1 VITEIMQNRVPLT
14 TRTTCLLYD
23 VIDGQPFS
31 EHCSH
36 YESYHK
42 NSGEFDFSNRLDAE
56 EIELI
61 MNKPL
66 NIIDGRTVVHVEVHR
81 ERITS
86 LSQLLSLGGMFVGF
100 KMLTLCL

>member
-1 VITEIMQNRVPLT
+1 MLSTAK
-14 TRTTCLLYD
+14 TTCFKD

-42 NSGEFDFSNRLDAE
+42 HSGEFDFSNRLDTE

-61 MNKPL
+61 INKPL
-66 NIIDGRTVVHVEVHR
+66 DIIDGRTVVHTEVHR
-81 ERITS
+81 KRIAS
-86 LSQLLSLGGMFVGF
+86 LSQLLTLGGMLLV
-100 KMLTLCL
+100 